1 MSHLPRILLVNDSRV
16 IRASLAKKLVGI
28 YDVREEDNGESA
40 WQALVLDASI
50 RGVISGVTMPK
61 LDGYGLLKRLR
72 ENRLQRL
79 KELPF
84 FLIVA
89 ENSSEEELQRSWNNG
104 VTGFV
109 PRVTGKVDTDILLA
123 LLADHLALLR
133 HSQTGL
139 PSFTDDANDGLFARV
154 HSRVA
159 NGGGLM
165 ASDDG
170 GVGDG
175 MLALGA
181 ALAGV
186 PGAQRES
193 ARAAGPDA
201 ASGLF
206 TAHDMGLQLDS
217 LLAAVSG
224 PPRSAS
230 VLIFAV
236 ESYPA
241 VKKRFG
247 RDIADRMNERFARL
261 LIGKVRADDS
271 VGKFLPGKT
280 MVIAP
285 GTKIGVCV
293 AFADRIR
300 KALAGAKFAVR
311 GEPVA
316 LSVSVGVA
324 SLPEDGVLLSAEQL
338 VALAAERL
346 ALASAAGGNQVVARG
361 GAAAPAL
368 SLDQY
373 LSQLDGWVRA
383 AGPTGPVPGLG
394 PAGLKILPLLD
405 QIDQRL
411 GLGLPLADLRQRLQ
425 ALAEAEQPAP

>member
-61 LDGYGLLKRLR
+61 LDGYGLLQRLR

-89 ENSSEEELQRSWNNG
+89 ENSSEEELQRSWNSG

-123 LLADHLALLR
+123 LLADHLELLR
-133 HSQTGL
+133 NSQTGL

-154 HSRVA
+154 HSRVS

-170 GVGDG
+170 VGDG
-175 MLALGA
+175 MAALGIALDGVSGTRREA
-181 ALAGV
+181 A
-186 PGAQRES
+186 P
-193 ARAAGPDA
+193 AAGPDA
-201 ASGLF
+201 VTGLF
-206 TAHDMGLQLDS
+206 TAHAMGLQLDR

-224 PPRSAS
+224 QPRSAS

-236 ESYPA
+236 DSYPA

-247 RDIADRMNERFARL
+247 RDIADRMSERFARL

-280 MVIAP
+280 MVLAP
-285 GTKIGVCV
+285 GTKLGVCV

-324 SLPEDGVLLSAEQL
+324 SMPEDGLHRAAEPL
-338 VALAAERL
+338 IALAAERL
-346 ALASAAGGNQVVARG
+346 ALASAAGGNQVVAQG
-361 GAAAPAL
+361 GAAVSAL

-373 LSQLDGWVRA
+373 LSQLDGLVQA
-383 AGPTGPVPGLG
+383 AGPHGAVPGLG

-405 QIDQRL
+405 RIDQRL
-411 GLGLPLADLRQRLQ
+411 GLGLPLAELRQRLQ
-425 ALAEAEQPAP
+425 DLAEAEHAAP